1 MRLPGAAALPRGI
14 SMTQFDYRKYRPYRP
29 ITLPDRRWPD
39 ANIERAPDWCSVDL
53 RDGNQALVQP
63 MSVMKKLDL
72 FKLLVELGFKE
83 IEIGFPSASQTEF
96 DFARR
101 LIEQGLIP
109 DDVTVQV
116 LTQARRELIERTFES
131 LRGAKRAI
139 VHVYNSTSPVQRE
152 QVFKASREE
161 VVAIAVNG
169 ARLLQVGA
177 ERYPGAE
184 WTFQY
189 SPESFSGTEPDYAV
203 EVCNA
208 VLDVWRPQNGRKVV
222 VNLPATVEMTSPN
235 VFADQVEYFCRH
247 VHHREHIRVSLHTH
261 NDRGCAVAAGELGL
275 LAGADRVEGTLFG
288 NGERT
293 GNMDIVTMAMNL
305 YSQGVDPRLDLAD
318 MGRVID
324 IYKRCTDM
332 PVHARH
338 PWAGDL
344 VYAAFSGSHQDAIR
358 KSMAFHREHALP
370 HWAVAYLPIDPL
382 DLGRR
387 YEEVVR
393 INSQSG
399 KGGVALVLERDHGI
413 TLPKWLHPEVSRVV
427 QAQADATGEEISSR
441 QVLALF
447 EKTFIGVPEGWKLQG
462 YDLHSEAQRTHGTFR
477 LAKTKGESALSGDGQ
492 GLIEAL
498 IDAINRRF
506 GVAVTV
512 VEFDD
517 HAMAPGTEAKAL
529 ASVTVEVGG
538 RQASACCIDED
549 TSLASL
555 QATLSAIGRA
565 VQAKALR
572 EAI

>member
-1 MRLPGAAALPRGI
+1 M
-14 SMTQFDYRKYRPYRP
+14 SQFDHSKYRAYRP

-39 ANIERAPDWCSVDL
+39 RTIDRAPDWCSVDL

-63 MSVMKKLDL
+63 MSVPKKLEM
-72 FKLLVELGFKE
+72 FALLVELGFKE

-101 LIEQGLIP
+101 LIEKNLIP

-116 LTQARRELIERTFES
+116 LTQARRELIDRTFEA
-131 LRGAKRAI
+131 LRGVKRAV

-152 QVFKASREE
+152 QVFKASRDEII
-161 VVAIAVNG
+161 AIAVNG
-169 ARLLQVGA
+169 ARQLKEVA
-177 ERYPGAE
+177 ARHPGID
-184 WTFQY
+184 WTFEY
-189 SPESFSGTEPDYAV
+189 SPESFSGTETDYAV
-203 EVCNA
+203 DVCNA
-208 VLDVWRPQNGRKVV
+208 VIDVWQPQRGQKVV
-222 VNLPATVEMTSPN
+222 INLPGTVEMTTPN
-235 VFADQVEYFCRH
+235 VFADQIEYFCRN
-247 VHHREHIRVSLHTH
+247 VAQREHIRVSLHTH
-261 NDRGCAVAAGELGL
+261 NDRGCAVAAAELGL
-275 LAGADRVEGTLFG
+275 MAGADRIEGTLFG

-305 YSQGVDPRLDLAD
+305 YSQGIDPRLHLAD
-318 MGRVID
+318 MARIIE

-332 PVHARH
+332 PVHPRH

-358 KSMAFHREHALP
+358 KSMAFHRDNALP
-370 HWAVAYLPIDPL
+370 HWTVAYLPIDPR

-413 TLPKWLHPEVSRVV
+413 TLPKWLHPAVSKVV
-427 QAQADATGEEISSR
+427 QLKADETGEEISSR
-441 QVLALF
+441 QIVALF
-447 EKTFIGVPEGWKLQG
+447 QKEFLDVPAGWRLQG
-462 YDLHSEAQRTHGTFR
+462 YDLHSEAQRTHGRFR
-477 LAKTKGESALSGDGQ
+477 LATAGAEMQLSGEGQ

-498 IDAINRRF
+498 VDAVSRRF
-506 GVAVTV
+506 GVGISVI
-512 VEFDD
+512 EFDE
-517 HAMAPGTEAKAL
+517 HAMSPGTEAKAL
-529 ASVTVEVGG
+529 ASVTIEAGG

-555 QATLSAIGRA
+555 QAVLSAIGRA
-565 VQAKALR
+565 IEAQAGLR
-572 EAI
+572 QAAV

>member
-1 MRLPGAAALPRGI
+1 M
-14 SMTQFDYRKYRPYRP
+14 SQFDHSKYRAYRP
-29 ITLPDRRWPD
+29 IALPDRRWPD
-39 ANIERAPDWCSVDL
+39 RALDHAPDWCSVDL

-63 MSVMKKLDL
+63 MSVPKKLEM
-72 FKLLVELGFKE
+72 FALLVELGFKE

-101 LIEQGLIP
+101 LIEKNLIP
-109 DDVTVQV
+109 DSVTVQV
-116 LTQARRELIERTFES
+116 LTQARRELIDRTFEA
-131 LRGAKRAI
+131 LKGVKRAV

-161 VVAIAVNG
+161 IVAIAVNG
-169 ARLLQVGA
+169 ARQLQEVA
-177 ERYPGAE
+177 ARHPNTD
-184 WTFQY
+184 WTFEY
-189 SPESFSGTEPDYAV
+189 SPESFSGTESDYAI
-203 EVCNA
+203 EVCNS
-208 VLDVWRPQNGRKVV
+208 VIDVWQPQRGQKVV
-222 VNLPATVEMTSPN
+222 INLPGTVEMTTPN
-235 VFADQVEYFCRH
+235 VFADQIEYFCRN
-247 VHHREHIRVSLHTH
+247 VAQRAHIRVSLHTH
-261 NDRGCAVAAGELGL
+261 NDRGCAVAAAELGL
-275 LAGADRVEGTLFG
+275 MAGADRIEGTLFG

-305 YSQGVDPRLDLAD
+305 YSQGIDPKLNLAD
-318 MGRVID
+318 MARIIE

-332 PVHARH
+332 PVHPRH

-358 KSMAFHREHALP
+358 KSMAFHRDNALP
-370 HWAVAYLPIDPL
+370 HWTVAYLPIDPR

-413 TLPKWLHPEVSRVV
+413 TLPKWLHPAVSKVV
-427 QAQADATGEEISSR
+427 QLQADATGEEISSR
-441 QVLALF
+441 QIVALF
-447 EKTFIGVPEGWKLQG
+447 QKEFLAIPEGWRLQG
-462 YDLHSEAQRTHGTFR
+462 YDLHSEAQRTHGRFR
-477 LAKTKGESALSGDGQ
+477 LASNGAEMQLSGEGQ

-498 IDAINRRF
+498 VDAVSRRF
-506 GVAVTV
+506 GTSISV
-512 VEFDD
+512 VEFDE

-529 ASVTVEVGG
+529 ASVTIEAAG

-565 VQAKALR
+565 IEAQAGLR
-572 EAI
+572 QAAV